1 MKQLLIVKS
10 SEALNTTSIA
20 SLKPGALCIVRLKD
34 NAVIDGSTSE
44 RVKLEKGKNV
54 CIALGRPTGK
64 GEFASGEQQNNFIIP
79 EVDTNTL
86 SIVKALPIMGQ
97 KYSATIAMPTPT
109 VPTEANKVNE
119 YSLRLFK
126 KNVVPHDRNAW
137 DFMVP
142 IKLGS
147 TITTAT
153 KLADAMVKVFEE
165 NTIALDIKISRT
177 LNSANANATYTD
189 VADIANYSANNNEVV
204 KYTGSTNATHTYGH
218 FYKATVS
225 GSPATTT
232 WTDVTSTDGIKVE
245 GTTYQDWEL
254 KGLDLLSA
262 VTVTQTGAS
271 KPIGDAEYIKD
282 LAIQCAGDKGYFYTH
297 AEGREYIPGFPEDV
311 ESFTL
316 NASGSSI
323 GDSLNRKYSTTGY
336 SIYTL
341 RFQVGRNSAKTRDEK
356 VWQLV
361 HIAVPLSN
369 ASVST
374 LNTIF
379 ADFM

>member
-10 SEALNTTSIA
+10 SEALNTTGIA
-20 SLKPGALCIVRLKD
+20 SLNPGALCIVRLKD
-34 NAVIDGSTSE
+34 NAVIDGTTST

-54 CIALGRPTGK
+54 CIALGRPAGN
-64 GEFASGEQQNNFIIP
+64 GDFASGEQQNNFIIP

-86 SIVKALPIMGQ
+86 SIVKSLPIKGE
-97 KYSATIAMPTPT
+97 KYSATMAMPTPA
-109 VPTEANKVNE
+109 VPTDSNKVNE

-126 KNVVPHDRNAW
+126 KNVVPHERNTW

-147 TITTAT
+147 AITTAT
-153 KLADAMVKVFEE
+153 KLADAMVEAFDK

-177 LNSANANATYTD
+177 LNSANASATYTD
-189 VADIANYSANNNEVV
+189 VADIANYSASNNDVV
-204 KYTGSTNATHTYGH
+204 KYVGATDSTYTHGH

-225 GSPATTT
+225 SGTTS
-232 WTDVTSTDGIKVE
+232 WTDVTSTDGIKIE
-245 GTTYQDWEL
+245 GTTYQDWEV
-254 KGLDLLSA
+254 KGLDLLSN
-262 VTVTQTGAS
+262 VTITQSAAS

-297 AEGREYIPGFPEDV
+297 AEGREYIPGFPESV

-316 NASGSSI
+316 NDSGASI
-323 GDSLNRKYSTTGY
+323 GDSLGRKYSTAGY
-336 SIYTL
+336 SVYTL

-369 ASVST
+369 SSVST